1 MNFIKKNWLN
11 ETLHLLFP
19 FQILLTL
26 PYRDHPNL
34 SNPHRRGRIK
44 NLDPF
49 TRTVFPKGFCHWQ
62 MKFSSQLRVRDI
74 SRKMGLWFTLLLP
87 LQQIQLAS
95 QQSAGN
101 GLQRK
106 QPVGL
111 YECVTVRAIKPCS
124 FPFPFKSLARTCFPH
139 IACIAW

>member
-11 ETLHLLFP
+11 KTLHLLFP

-26 PYRDHPNL
+26 PYRDHPNW

-49 TRTVFPKGFCHWQ
+49 IRTVFPKCFCPWQ
-62 MKFSSQLRVRDI
+62 KKFSSQLRVTDK
-74 SRKMGLWFTLLLP
+74 SRKMGLWFILLLP

-95 QQSAGN
+95 QESAGN

-111 YECVTVRAIKPCS
+111 YEFMTVRAIKPCS
-124 FPFPFKSLARTCFPH
+124 FPFSFKSLARIRFPH
-139 IACIAW
+139 IACIAS